1 MKLCLALA
9 VNEVQQNQSE
19 RKWYNQNIGLAT
31 KRKHKTIH
39 EKKKTLLKYKRHT
52 IYPPKH
58 LGERC

>member
-39 EKKKTLLKYKRHT
+39 EKKNTS
-52 IYPPKH
+52 
-58 LGERC
+58 